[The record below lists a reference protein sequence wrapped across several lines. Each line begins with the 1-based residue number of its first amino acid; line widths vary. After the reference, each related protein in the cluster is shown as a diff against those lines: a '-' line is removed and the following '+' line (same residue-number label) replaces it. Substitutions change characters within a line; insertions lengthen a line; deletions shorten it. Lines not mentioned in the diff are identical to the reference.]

1 MKSSEISSVLNTLCA
16 LILITLLLTHN
27 NYLLDNHIWLYRVCT
42 VYKGV
47 VQSRYLYLL
56 SAPNIHICNHIY
68 CKPKVSEDYFF
79 FFFDY
84 ASGNACKHWGGEP
97 RGRTASTVVLVCEFW
112 LWPLL
117 NLNYITQVHNWSQLE
132 MNMGLFCFF

>member
-1 MKSSEISSVLNTLCA
+1 MKASEISSVLNTLCA

-79 FFFDY
+79 FFLTMPQEMHVNTEGGNPEVELPALSSWFVN
-84 ASGNACKHWGGEP
+84 SGS
-97 RGRTASTVVLVCEFW
+97 GRSSTL
-112 LWPLL
+112 
-117 NLNYITQVHNWSQLE
+117 ITSLKFIT
-132 MNMGLFCFF
+132 GLS